1 MADDQTVNPEID
13 INSVHDVQV
22 ARLDAEMF
30 AADDIDGVTEGL
42 TGSGNLNY
50 LILQS
55 QQTDEATQNIDP
67 FNLGA
72 SSGDGAGGIA
82 AHAGA
87 GGQPGA
93 LPGGGF
99 AGPYAFA
106 SDLSDALSLLNAPGP
121 DSRDPDFGTADG
133 GGSGGGAL
141 GGISA
146 AAFSTAFN
154 DSGESFSFF
163 RESNGS
169 DGLNGI
175 DGPGGAGGNDG
186 VPGPIG
192 EGTPGTPGA
201 PGTPGQDGVSPPP
214 PGGGGD
220 DDDYDLIVNL
230 DSDILT
236 LNLDVILDPLENI
249 IGDIDIKADVIL
261 GDLLSFD
268 DGILPNPSVIL
279 DALIGDNQLLDQLQI
294 DVILTPVENLL
305 TGVVDAINPVL
316 GGLLPFLPDPLTLV
330 NDLLGSFNSDGDTD
344 LVLNVDLGLPDLLG
358 FGGIGAVGAH
368 IPLDPVEALLGDID
382 IDLDIN
388 AALQDLL
395 EGGLS
400 IPNIEI
406 GLLSGGEVLEG
417 VEILISTDD
426 LVGDMV
432 AIVDDVLGDELIG
445 DVVGVVDDLTEDL
458 LGESPVGDVVE
469 GVENILGH
477 VGDALSGD
485 DPLGDLVGGDVIGN
499 LTGGLL
505 DGLLGGGDGGGGGNP
520 DGDTDLTID
529 TGLAIGDA
537 VLENI
542 DLDVTL
548 DLVENIVGDIDID
561 INLNTDVVNEILSGD
576 IDGAIDD
583 LLNTVDNLIDIHIDL
598 FNPEA
603 GQDGGIDLGLGG
615 LVDGVIDDLG
625 SWPEA
630 TIGDV
635 VGDVLDLGGDMIGDI
650 LPEPDGI
657 VSEGLNLIGDVL
669 GGGGSGGG
677 GLLGGLGG
685 GGGLGGLFG

>member
-55 QQTDEATQNIDP
+55 QQTDEAVQNIDP
-67 FNLGA
+67 FSLGSA
-72 SSGDGAGGIA
+72 SGDGVGGIGG
-82 AHAGA
+82 HG
-87 GGQPGA
+87 GSGQPGA

-121 DSRDPDFGTADG
+121 DSRDPDFGTAEG
-133 GGSGGGAL
+133 GGSSMIGS
-141 GGISA
+141 ISA
-146 AAFSTAFN
+146 AGFTTALSDN
-154 DSGESFSFF
+154 GESFSFF
-163 RESNGS
+163 RESNGN
-169 DGLNGI
+169 DGLSGN
-175 DGPGGAGGNDG
+175 DGPGGASGNDG

-192 EGTPGTPGA
+192 DGGTPGTPGA
-201 PGTPGQDGVSPPP
+201 PGAPGQDGVSPPP

-230 DSDILT
+230 DSDLLT
-236 LNLDVILDPLENI
+236 LGLDVILDPLENI
-249 IGDIDIKADVIL
+249 VGDIDIKVDVIL

-279 DALIGDNQLLDQLQI
+279 DALIGDNQLFDQLQI

-305 TGVVDAINPVL
+305 TGVVDAVNPVL

-330 NDLLGSFNSDGDTD
+330 NDVLGSFNSDGDTD

-358 FGGIGAVGAH
+358 FGGIGAIGAH
-368 IPLDPVEALLGDID
+368 IPLDPVEALIGDID
-382 IDLDIN
+382 INLDIN

-395 EGGLS
+395 SGGLS
-400 IPNIEI
+400 VPEIDI
-406 GLLSGGEVLEG
+406 GLLSDGEVLEG
-417 VEILISTDD
+417 LEILLSTDD
-426 LVGDMV
+426 L
-432 AIVDDVLGDELIG
+432 LGDAVVIVEDILGGDLIG
-445 DVVGVVDDLTEDL
+445 DVLA
-458 LGESPVGDVVE
+458 P
-469 GVENILGH
+469 VENIVDHL
-477 VGDALSGD
+477 GDALSGD
-485 DPLGDLVGGDVIGN
+485 DLLGDL
-499 LTGGLL
+499 TGGVL
-505 DGLLGGGDGGGGGNP
+505 DGLLGGGGEGGNP

-583 LLNTVDNLIDIHIDL
+583 LLNTVDNLIDVHIDL

-615 LVDGVIDDLG
+615 LIDGVIDDLG

-635 VGDVLDLGGDMIGDI
+635 VGDVLDLGGDIVGDI
-650 LPEPDGI
+650 LPEPEGI
-657 VSEGLNLIGDVL
+657 VSEGLNLIDNII
-669 GGGGSGGG
+669 SGGG
-677 GLLGGLGG
+677 GGGG
-685 GGGLGGLFG
+685 GGGLFGGLFG